1 MTRFVAA
8 LFIERR
14 RIEHDGT
21 RRTVATGI
29 VRGQDAQVM
38 LAGSRAAAEAIR
50 SGLVAGR
57 RARDGGQAATTGEA
71 S

>member
-1 MTRFVAA
+1 MTGLTAA

-21 RRTVATGI
+21 RRTIATGI

-50 SGLVAGR
+50 AGLAASR
-57 RARDGGQAATTGEA
+57 RARAAGQAAAGGEA
-71 S
+71 P

>member
-1 MTRFVAA
+1 MTGFAAA
-8 LFIERR
+8 LFIEHRF
-14 RIEHDGT
+14 IPHDGT

-29 VRGQDAQVM
+29 VGGQDARVM

-50 SGLVAGR
+50 AGLAAGR
-57 RARDGGQAATTGEA
+57 RRRAADQAAATGEI

>member
-1 MTRFVAA
+1 MTRFVAS

-21 RRTVATGI
+21 RLTIAT
-29 VRGQDAQVM
+29 GQDAQVM

-50 SGLVAGR
+50 SGLVASR
-57 RARDGGQAATTGEA
+57 RARAAAASEA
-71 S
+71 AS